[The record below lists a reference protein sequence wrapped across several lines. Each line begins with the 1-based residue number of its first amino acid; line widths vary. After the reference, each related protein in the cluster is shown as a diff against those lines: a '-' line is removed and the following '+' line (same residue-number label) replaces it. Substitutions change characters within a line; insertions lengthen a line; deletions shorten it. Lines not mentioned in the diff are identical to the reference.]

1 MRKMREIVDSD
12 RVLEADVN
20 EERIMSNEESG

>member
-20 EERIMSNEESG
+20 ERIMSNEESG